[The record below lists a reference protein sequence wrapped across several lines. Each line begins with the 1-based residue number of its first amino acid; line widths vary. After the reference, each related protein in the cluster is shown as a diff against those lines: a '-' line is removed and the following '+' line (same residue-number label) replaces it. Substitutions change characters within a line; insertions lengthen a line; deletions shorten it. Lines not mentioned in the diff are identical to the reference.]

1 MRSTCKCDE
10 TMLKKLKQETV
21 VIIVCLA
28 FLFLSCQ
35 AIFADQTKKEAALAA
50 AENWLALV
58 DGEKYAASWQDAAAY
73 FKRAVSEDQWTQSM
87 TAFRRPLGKVLS
99 RTLASQSYTKTLPGA
114 PDGEYM
120 VIQYRTSFERK
131 AASIETVTPMLDP
144 NGIWRVSGY
153 YIK

>member
-1 MRSTCKCDE
+1 MF
-10 TMLKKLKQETV
+10 KKPKQKNV
-21 VIIVCLA
+21 VITVCLA

-35 AIFADQTKKEAALAA
+35 SIFADQTKKEAALTA

-58 DGEKYAASWQDAAAY
+58 DREKYAASWQGAAAY

-99 RTLASQSYTKTLPGA
+99 RTLASQNYTKTLPGA

-131 AASIETVTPMLDP
+131 AASIETVTPMLDAD
-144 NGIWRVSGY
+144 GIWRVSGY

>member
-1 MRSTCKCDE
+1 MN
-10 TMLKKLKQETV
+10 LKQQNV

-35 AIFADQTKKEAALAA
+35 SVFADQTKKEAALAA
-50 AENWLALV
+50 AGNWLALV

-73 FKRAVSEDQWTQSM
+73 FKRAVSEDQWTQS
-87 TAFRRPLGKVLS
+87 TAAFRRPLGKVIS
-99 RTLASQSYTKTLPGA
+99 RTLASQNYTKTLPGA
-114 PDGEYM
+114 PDGEYV

-131 AASIETVTPMLDP
+131 AASMETVTPMLDTD
-144 NGIWRVSGY
+144 GVWRVSGY

>member
-1 MRSTCKCDE
+1 
-10 TMLKKLKQETV
+10 MLKKLKQKIV
-21 VIIVCLA
+21 VITVCLA
-28 FLFLSCQ
+28 FLFLSSQ
-35 AIFADQTKKEAALAA
+35 SIFADQTKKEAALTA

-73 FKRAVSEDQWTQSM
+73 FKRAVSEGQWTQSM

-99 RTLASQSYTKTLPGA
+99 RTLASQNYTKALPGA
-114 PDGEYM
+114 PDGEYV

-131 AASIETVTPMLDP
+131 AVSIETVTPMLDAD
-144 NGIWRVSGY
+144 GVWRVSGY